1 MKKTEISI
9 KGMHCNSCTTMV
21 KEALTDTKG
30 VKDASVDLKSAKA
43 VISFDEKIVTEKQ
56 LIDAI
61 KKEGYDAR
69 TGK

>member
-1 MKKTEISI
+1 MKKVEFSI

-21 KEALTDTKG
+21 KEALKDTKG
-30 VKDASVDLKSAKA
+30 VKDASVDLKTAKA
-43 VISFDEKIVTEKQ
+43 VVSFDEKVVTEKQ